1 MLDLISLN
9 ISITSLHA
17 VESLS
22 RITVPRRAYIY
33 IYHSVKGLK
42 SEYGRNFVL
51 YDATLQVTASKF
63 ISCFTLPDVD
73 RQNV

>member
-1 MLDLISLN
+1 MLNLISLN
-9 ISITSLHA
+9 ISITSLRGR
-17 VESLS
+17 VSESNNRS
-22 RITVPRRAYIY
+22 EAY

-42 SEYGRNFVL
+42 SEYGRNFIL

-73 RQNV
+73 RENV